1 MVDSTY
7 KMGKNCYSEVFLE
20 YCKYI
25 RKERKITRY
34 IADNLEISSD
44 DSDKENSD
52 EKDFD
57 KED

>member
-1 MVDSTY
+1 
-7 KMGKNCYSEVFLE
+7 MGKNCYSEVFLE